1 MSKAVISNPNST
13 PLINPKSRV
22 KTSKKLWKLF
32 VETFSVLA
40 TLGIFGI
47 PFYFV
52 IINAFKNTQESSL
65 LNMNWPSSFHFIENV
80 KEVISARDGM
90 IITAF
95 FNSVMITGIS
105 IVLLIILGAAAGYVL
120 QRKVTKATPFF
131 NFLILAGLIIPPAV
145 VPTIWVLQE
154 IGLFKTMPGIVLVEV
169 ALNLPFTILLYRG
182 FMVTIPKS
190 LDEAALM
197 DGCGRFRLFFN
208 IILPLLKPVSATV
221 IVLTAVSVYNDFVNP
236 LYFFPG
242 AENATLQLTLYN
254 FMSMYIT
261 KWNLLFTN
269 VLLISIPPLIL
280 FIIFNK
286 KIVAGMTAGS
296 VK

>member
-1 MSKAVISNPNST
+1 MSKVVLGDLETNPI
-13 PLINPKSRV
+13 INKKSKRI
-22 KTSKKLWKLF
+22 TGKKLWKIF
-32 VETFSVLA
+32 IECFGVIA
-40 TLGIFGI
+40 TLTIFGI

-65 LNMNWPSSFHFIENV
+65 LNMNWPSSFHLMENIQ
-80 KEVISARDGM
+80 EVITARDGM
-90 IITAF
+90 IIRAF
-95 FNSVMITGIS
+95 FNSVMITGLS
-105 IVLLIILGAAAGYVL
+105 IILLIILGAAAGYVL
-120 QRKVTKATPFF
+120 QRKVTKVTPFF

-154 IGLFKTMPGIVLVEV
+154 IGLFKTLPGIVLIEV
-169 ALNLPFTILLYRG
+169 ALNLPFTIILYRG
-182 FMVTIPKS
+182 FMVTIPRS
-190 LDEAALM
+190 LDEAALI

>member
-1 MSKAVISNPNST
+1 MSKAVISNPNLT
-13 PLINPKSRV
+13 PIVNPKSRV
-22 KTSKKLWKLF
+22 KTRKKLWKLF

-65 LNMNWPSSFHFIENV
+65 LNMDWPSSFHLIENM

-90 IITAF
+90 LIRAF

-182 FMVTIPKS
+182 FMVTIPRS
-190 LDEAALM
+190 LDEAALI
-197 DGCGRFRLFFN
+197 DGCGRFRLFLN

-254 FMSMYIT
+254 FMSMYMT